1 MSIFTTRVLCRV
13 DLGRYTEKPVV
24 SVETNTAPT
33 FGIFGILSSV
43 FGIFRYCKYRRRYR
57 YRYLNIGSVF
67 WYTDPIRS
75 LSSPAKDR
83 RSANCSTQP
92 TGTVQADLD
101 RLIEWADKWLMQ
113 FNVNKCKVMHVGQ
126 KNPRLSYTMRS
137 NELQTVEVEKDLGEM
152 ISSDRKC
159 SQQCRYAY

>member
-92 TGTVQADLD
+92 TGTVLGTNYWG
-101 RLIEWADKWLMQ
+101 LT
-113 FNVNKCKVMHVGQ
+113 VGTTIRYRTL
-126 KNPRLSYTMRS
+126 PVFRR
-137 NELQTVEVEKDLGEM
+137 
-152 ISSDRKC
+152 
-159 SQQCRYAY
+159 QCGN